1 MIDPSFSERQV
12 IHIELLIG
20 ALIVFLYVDVKLIIN
35 GSSYTTVPDRLP
47 ILGRQVYLSQFQ
59 PVG

>member
-1 MIDPSFSERQV
+1 M
-12 IHIELLIG
+12 IHIGLLIRSFDR
-20 ALIVFLYVDVKLIIN
+20 LFLYLVIKFIIS

-47 ILGRQVYLSQFQ
+47 VLGRQVYLSQFQ

>member
-1 MIDPSFSERQV
+1 M
-12 IHIELLIG
+12 IHIGLLIKNFDP
-20 ALIVFLYVDVKLIIN
+20 LFFNIDVKFIIR

>member
-1 MIDPSFSERQV
+1 M
-12 IHIELLIG
+12 IHIGLLIRC
-20 ALIVFLYVDVKLIIN
+20 LIVFLYVDVKFIIS

-47 ILGRQVYLSQFQ
+47 ILGRQVYLSKFQ

>member
-1 MIDPSFSERQV
+1 M
-12 IHIELLIG
+12 IHIGLLIRYFDR
-20 ALIVFLYVDVKLIIN
+20 LFVKFIIS